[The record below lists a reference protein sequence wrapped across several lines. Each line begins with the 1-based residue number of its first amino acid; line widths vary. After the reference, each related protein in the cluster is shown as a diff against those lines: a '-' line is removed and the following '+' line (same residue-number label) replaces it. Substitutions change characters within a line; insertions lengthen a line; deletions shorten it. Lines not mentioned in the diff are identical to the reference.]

1 MEILHKNSNIR
12 LIFFTLIFTSLIF
25 ILQNESLADRDAYL
39 SWINNIEMITD
50 SSHKGSKLIYFIAEP
65 LWNYLL
71 LSLKWIFTEPEAVIT
86 ILNLTVGTLTA
97 FSVLKNS
104 KRDLIFS
111 LLLVVNI
118 FTLSSSINH
127 IRSGLA
133 MSLVLITFDYPNFN
147 KSFISRMIRFMAFF
161 IHMGTIFFIFIDYF
175 QFIIDKFN
183 NFFGRYASFLLGL
196 ITLISSN
203 LFFLILT
210 KYAPTVETTSGRG
223 SFIGFAFYFLILI
236 LIIFSKVNERNKNYI
251 SIIVLSTYL
260 SFYYT
265 YPPIGRLLEMGY
277 PFLIIT
283 ILNIGSNY
291 RNLIYFLFLA
301 GNIFGL
307 ILNYNLLYVK

>member
-71 LSLKWIFTEPEAVIT
+71 LSLKWIFTEPKAVIT

-307 ILNYNLLYVK
+307 MLNYNLLYVK

>member
-71 LSLKWIFTEPEAVIT
+71 LSLKWIFTKPEAVIT

-307 ILNYNLLYVK
+307 MLNYNLLYVK

>member
-1 MEILHKNSNIR
+1 
-12 LIFFTLIFTSLIF
+12 
-25 ILQNESLADRDAYL
+25 
-39 SWINNIEMITD
+39 
-50 SSHKGSKLIYFIAEP
+50 EP

-71 LSLKWIFTEPEAVIT
+71 LSLKWIFTEPKAVIT

-307 ILNYNLLYVK
+307 MLNYNLLYVK